1 MFKWILTGNFFA
13 NCCNLGLLRQF
24 HWNLHVKLNYLIL
37 QLPFGFNASA
47 NALPDNFYTELI
59 NSRLRGKGGKIKRKK
74 MNAIE
79 MIYNKLRTEDA
90 LDP

>member
-37 QLPFGFNASA
+37 QLPFGFNASV

-59 NSRLRGKGGKIKRKK
+59 NSRLRGENKK
-74 MNAIE
+74 KAIE
-79 MIYNKLRTEDA
+79 LIYNKLRTEDA